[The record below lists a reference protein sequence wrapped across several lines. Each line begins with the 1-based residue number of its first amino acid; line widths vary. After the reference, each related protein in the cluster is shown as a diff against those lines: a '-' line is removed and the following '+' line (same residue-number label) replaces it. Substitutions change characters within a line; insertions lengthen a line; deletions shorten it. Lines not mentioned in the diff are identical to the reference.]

1 MTEKFVG
8 SECERAPDLVAFL
21 YDEASPAEAKHF
33 QTHLQ
38 SCASC
43 RSDLV
48 AFEGIRE
55 SLGSWRLEALGSSPV
70 SSARSLNE
78 SPREELVK
86 PSAVAAIREFFRLSP
101 LWMKGAVAFAS
112 LLFCVLAALAIARIS
127 TAPSSPPLVL
137 TENAPKVTDTVA
149 NKEPESNNAEER
161 SSEEKTLTANKPTGS
176 RQATTSRTTVRP
188 KRLQLTR
195 EEREELAAD
204 LRLISSGEDLDLDLL
219 GDGFNQD

>member
-8 SECERAPDLVAFL
+8 SECERAPDLVGFL
-21 YDEASPAEAKHF
+21 YGEASPAEAKHF
-33 QTHLQ
+33 QTHVQ

-48 AFEGIRE
+48 AFGGIRE
-55 SLGSWRLEALGSSPV
+55 SLGSWRLEALGSSSV
-70 SSARSLNE
+70 SPARSLNE

-101 LWMKGAVAFAS
+101 LWMKCAVAFAS

-127 TAPSSPPLVL
+127 TGPSSPPLAQVEDAL
-137 TENAPKVTDTVA
+137 KVTDTVA
-149 NKEPESNNAEER
+149 NREPESKNADER
-161 SSEEKTLTANKPTGS
+161 SLEEKTLTANKPTGS
-176 RQATTSRTTVRP
+176 HQATTSRTTVRP

-219 GDGFNQD
+219 GDAFNQD

>member
-21 YDEASPAEAKHF
+21 YGEASPAEANQF
-33 QTHLQ
+33 QTHVQ

-43 RSDLV
+43 RSDLA
-48 AFEGIRE
+48 AFGGIRE
-55 SLGSWRLEALGSSPV
+55 SLGSWRLEALGSLSASPG
-70 SSARSLNE
+70 RNLDE
-78 SPREELVK
+78 SPRKELVK
-86 PSAVAAIREFFRLSP
+86 PSAVAAVREFFRLSP

-112 LLFCVLAALAIARIS
+112 LLLCVLAALAIARIN
-127 TAPSSPPLVL
+127 TGPSPPPLAQVED
-137 TENAPKVTDTVA
+137 TPKVTETVA
-149 NKEPESNNAEER
+149 NNEPASKNGEER
-161 SSEEKTLTANKPTGS
+161 SSEANTLTANKRTGS
-176 RQATTSRTTVRP
+176 RRATTSRTTVRP

>member
-21 YDEASPAEAKHF
+21 YGEASPAEAKQF
-33 QTHLQ
+33 QTHIQ
-38 SCASC
+38 TCASC

-48 AFEGIRE
+48 AFGGIRE
-55 SLGSWRLEALGSSPV
+55 SLGSWRLEALGSSSV

-127 TAPSSPPLVL
+127 TGPSSPPLAEV
-137 TENAPKVTDTVA
+137 ENTPTVIDTVA
-149 NKEPESNNAEER
+149 NKEPESKNTEEK
-161 SSEEKTLTANKPTGS
+161 SSEEKTLTANKPKVS
-176 RQATTSRTTVRP
+176 RQATTSRTTVKP

-204 LRLISSGEDLDLDLL
+204 LRLSSSGEDLDLDLL